1 MGPTESPIIPVYVR
15 DNHKT
20 FVLTKMLQE
29 NGIFV
34 NPVVSPAVPSDAS
47 LIRFSLM
54 ATHTFAQIE
63 EAVEKLTKAATQL
76 EVPRLREKYQL

>member
-1 MGPTESPIIPVYVR
+1 MGPTESPIIPVYIR

-20 FVLTKMLQE
+20 FQITKMLQE
-29 NGIFV
+29 DGIFV

-54 ATHTFAQIE
+54 ATHTFSQIE
-63 EAVEKLTKAATQL
+63 EAVEKLAKSAAIL
-76 EVPRLREKYQL
+76 EIPVMKQKYEL

>member
-1 MGPTESPIIPVYVR
+1 VR

-20 FVLTKMLQE
+20 FMLTKILQE

-54 ATHTFAQIE
+54 ATHTFSQID
-63 EAVEKLTKAATQL
+63 EAIDKLSKAAAKL
-76 EVPRLREKYQL
+76 EIPMLKQKFEL